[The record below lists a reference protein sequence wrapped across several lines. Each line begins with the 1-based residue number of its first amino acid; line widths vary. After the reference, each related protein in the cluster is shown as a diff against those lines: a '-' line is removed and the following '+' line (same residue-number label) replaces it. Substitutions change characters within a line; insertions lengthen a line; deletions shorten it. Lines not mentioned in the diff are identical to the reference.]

1 MYGGVLP
8 GPARAILD
16 NIAGALIIITA
27 ILGFYNAPP
36 IWIVIMTVPL
46 MLIYYIIRATTFL
59 SALQQGIFR
68 FIWAIVLMFA
78 LLCIPAA
85 AAFYVGVGISK
96 LF

>member
-1 MYGGVLP
+1 ML
-8 GPARAILD
+8 ATLET
-16 NIAGALIIITA
+16 IAGILIITTA

-36 IWIVIMTVPL
+36 IWFVIMAVPL

-59 SALQQGIFR
+59 SALQQGIFH
-68 FIWAIVLMFA
+68 FIWAIVLTFA
-78 LLCIPAA
+78 LICIPTA